1 MKDLIERDKVLH
13 EIDQLSHAWEY
24 GNAVDDCYEIVKK
37 APTVYAKPVV
47 HGHWDYLDDVYCD
60 SLCSEC
66 GTLYTNYENV
76 DFKFCPHCG
85 AQMDGEEE

>member
-1 MKDLIERDKVLH
+1 MNWIPMKEKKPTNMSGWNDAIDRIE
-13 EIDQLSHAWEY
+13 A
-24 GNAVDDCYEIVKK
+24 NA
-37 APTVYAKPVV
+37 PRVYAKPVV
-47 HGHWDYLDDVYCD
+47 HGHWDYLDGLYCD